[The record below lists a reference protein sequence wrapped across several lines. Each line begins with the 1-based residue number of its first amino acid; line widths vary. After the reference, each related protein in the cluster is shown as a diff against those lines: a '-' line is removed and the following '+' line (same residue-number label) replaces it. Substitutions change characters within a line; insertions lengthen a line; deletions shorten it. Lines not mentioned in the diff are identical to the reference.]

1 VLQYRWLV
9 VGTHVTS
16 GSRVRLICLATSTIV
31 CHFCLPLKMTSL
43 CAVQASLALW
53 QGQQQQRSLASDM
66 DLDEEALDEQ
76 LLGTSNNTAVH
87 VAAIGSISGSLLLVD
102 LLSAVKVSVVA
113 SSTACATRYSLIV
126 MCACDQLANI
136 SEAPEP

>member
-31 CHFCLPLKMTSL
+31 CHFCLPLKMTSI

-53 QGQQQQRSLASDM
+53 QGQQQQQQQRSLASDM

-87 VAAIGSISGSLLLVD
+87 VTAIGSISGSLLLVD

-113 SSTACATRYSLIV
+113 S
-126 MCACDQLANI
+126 
-136 SEAPEP
+136 

>member
-1 VLQYRWLV
+1 MLQYRWLV

-87 VAAIGSISGSLLLVD
+87 VTAIGSISGSLLLVD

-113 SSTACATRYSLIV
+113 S
-126 MCACDQLANI
+126 
-136 SEAPEP
+136 